1 MARSARKKGDPM
13 PELKFEQQ
21 MKKLEEIVDKLEKDD
36 AQLEESIG
44 LYEEGLKLAKALKGQ
59 LKTFQDKINELNDEQ

>member
-1 MARSARKKGDPM
+1 M

>member
-1 MARSARKKGDPM
+1 M

-36 AQLEESIG
+36 AELEESIG
-44 LYEEGLKLAKALKGQ
+44 LYEEGLKLAKTLKEQ
-59 LKTFQDKINELNDEQ
+59 LKIFQDKINELNDEQ